1 MECSGSSDT
10 TGVPG
15 AGEGGVS
22 TELNF
27 LSSQGEPGWRKR
39 IRNQEV
45 ASDGGRGEGKE
56 LAVAARTQS

>member
-1 MECSGSSDT
+1 M
-10 TGVPG
+10 
-15 AGEGGVS
+15 S